1 MNNFLERKIFIY
13 LVFRHRISLFHQ
25 YLFRISHIFC
35 HSTFNQFFPA
45 FQYIPIIFNTV
56 NIYYL
61 FLISFLTIYY
71 HPFLFLWAINQD
83 TLNHLPSF
91 APTSSSS
98 FIHFNRLHHKTSH
111 LFTFIQVQTNCTFG
125 QNSITR
131 IPSFALPIYPLVL
144 PFILKIV
151 K

>member
-35 HSTFNQFFPA
+35 QFFPA

-71 HPFLFLWAINQD
+71 HPFLFLWAINQE

-91 APTSSSS
+91 ALTSSSS

-125 QNSITR
+125 QNFITR
-131 IPSFALPIYPLVL
+131 IPSLPIYPLVL